1 MQAGLDDKLVRLSA
15 FRWLEKQVAAHG
27 DVLPRTLLQEGFA
40 IDGERVPLLSQQGI
54 FKPRVLAEIPISIT
68 TTVHGPYDDSM
79 SPEGLILYRYRG
91 TDPEHTDNVGL
102 RKAMF
107 RRTPLVYFYAVAPG
121 RYMPV
126 WPVFVVGDDPD
137 ALMFRVAVDD
147 RAFLDAYA
155 RAESNG
161 IAGGEAKEE
170 GRRQYVTA
178 VVQRRLHQRGF
189 RERGLD
195 AYRRQC
201 TLCRLKHA
209 ELLDAAHIIPDGEPG
224 GDPVVENG
232 LALCKLHHAAF
243 DGFFLGVRPDYVIEV
258 HPAILKEEDGPMLVH
273 GLQGMHGTRI
283 QLPRSSRHRP
293 SPERLEVRY
302 GRFLEK
308 RGQAPIL

>member
-1 MQAGLDDKLVRLSA
+1 MRARLDDRRVRLGA
-15 FRWLEKQVAAHG
+15 FGWLEKQVAAHG
-27 DVLPRTLLQEGFA
+27 DVLPRTLLQEGFE
-40 IDGERVPLLSQQGI
+40 IDGERVPLISQQGI

-68 TTVHGPYDDSM
+68 TTVHGPYNDRM
-79 SPEGLILYRYRG
+79 EPEGIILYRYRG
-91 TDPEHTDNVGL
+91 TDPEHPDNAGL
-102 RKAMF
+102 HRAMF
-107 RRTPLVYFYAVAPG
+107 LRTPLIYFYAIAPG

-126 WPVFVVGDDPD
+126 WPVFIEGDDPA

-147 RAFLDAYA
+147 RAFLDVYA

-161 IAGGEAKEE
+161 LAGGEPKDE

-189 RERGLD
+189 RERVLD
-195 AYRRQC
+195 AYHQQC

-243 DGFFLGVRPDYVIEV
+243 DGFFLGVRPDFVIEV
-258 HPAILKEEDGPMLVH
+258 HPAILAEEDGPMLIH
-273 GLQGMHGTRI
+273 GLQGLHGREI
-283 QLPRSSRHRP
+283 LLPRSTRNRP
-293 SPERLEVRY
+293 SADRLEIRY
-302 GRFLEK
+302 SRFLER
-308 RGQAPIL
+308 RGQAPVL